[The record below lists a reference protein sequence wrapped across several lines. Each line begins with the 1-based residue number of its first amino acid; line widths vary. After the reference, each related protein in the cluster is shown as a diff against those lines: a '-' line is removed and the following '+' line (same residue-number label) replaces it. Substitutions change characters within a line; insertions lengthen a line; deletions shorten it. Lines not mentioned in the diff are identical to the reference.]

1 MTTPSI
7 VQAKKT
13 HQAGAASISTTFDAA
28 PTQGNLLLVF
38 VIAGEETAANWTP
51 PSGYTLVA
59 ERLRASNTSRVFGKL
74 AGASEAST
82 VVTATTGI
90 VGNGPINQV
99 LVEVQNTAATIG
111 AAIGSSTSN
120 NSATSVTAIAAG
132 ASAISTSANSL
143 IFAAVATDSFQ
154 AAPTVSDSF
163 VRYTTIGTGY
173 QDIATLATSSA
184 SSVNTTF
191 TYGSAPLRLVSVLF
205 EVKSV
210 AVTGLTITSVT
221 PSSFDSG
228 ITGIVI
234 AGSGFGASQ
243 GSSTVDI
250 GGQAQTVTN
259 WATDGTSITVTSAR
273 GSNSMGTGQLKV
285 TIR

>member
-13 HQAGAASISTTFDAA
+13 HQTAAASISTTFDAA

-59 ERLRASNTSRVFGKL
+59 ERLRASNTSRVFGKI
-74 AGASEAST
+74 AGASESST
-82 VVTATTGI
+82 VVTATTGT
-90 VGNGPINQV
+90 VGNGPVNQV

-132 ASAISTSANSL
+132 SSAISTSANSL

-210 AVTGLTITSVT
+210 AVTGLSITSVT
-221 PSSFDSG
+221 PSSFDDG
-228 ITGIVI
+228 RTGIVI

-243 GSSTVDI
+243 GSSTLTI
-250 GGQAQTVTN
+250 GGQAQTVTA
-259 WATDGTSITVTSAR
+259 WTDTSITMTSAR
-273 GSNSMGTGQLKV
+273 GSNSMGAGQLKV